1 MSLVF
6 DRLVSLGRET
16 IYTFHPSNFIKQAPS
31 AIRRA
36 ASAASKLQVIHNSPT
51 KIVDA
56 ATAATKSVI
65 GANINDISSSTLQ
78 NINLDQVQPL
88 NNFNDWIAFLQY
100 LFKSPSRAINSTFT
114 IPPNFVQSVIILTI
128 TMLIIAIILDITV
141 TFFKKIFV
149 GPRDFIPI
157 QIQDVAVFDGFKP
170 HWRVSNDVW
179 LSKASARFQL
189 HEDETKFMMQIT
201 HRSGIGY
208 ATHFPASIVELPAD
222 LSLSAARA
230 EAEVVMFHCIDRLLA
245 DNNVKPEEVDIL
257 VTNCS
262 LFNPTPSIPSMI
274 INHYKFRSDIQSFHL
289 GGMGC
294 GISPLSVNLASS
306 CLRLHEKKHPIAIV
320 VSMENITQ
328 NIYCGRDRAF
338 MLQNALFRLGGAAVM
353 LTRDTTAVLGRPA
366 PKWTI
371 EHSTHVHT
379 AANTDAYA
387 CVFQDIDRE
396 DRQGVRLDKALLS
409 VAAGAITRNLSIVGP
424 KILPLTAK
432 LDYVY
437 RLGLDMV
444 RTQWKKLIGHKDGP
458 GCKSKV
464 IVPDFRLAVQH
475 FCVHAGG
482 RAVLTGIQDSLNLTD
497 ADMKPSRDTLYKYG
511 NTSSSSIWYEYS
523 QIEMTRQPKK
533 DDRMLMIAVGSGFK
547 ANLLTVK
554 ALRDIKPRKHVWGF

>member
-1 MSLVF
+1 MSIIF

-16 IYTFHPSNFIKQAPS
+16 VYTFHPSNFLKHPANVLKTKVLPVINNAQTV
-31 AIRRA
+31 A
-36 ASAASKLQVIHNSPT
+36 AATVGNSTVSSKIGHVSSSVH
-51 KIVDA
+51 IVD
-56 ATAATKSVI
+56 V
-65 GANINDISSSTLQ
+65 
-78 NINLDQVQPL
+78 VPPL
-88 NNFNDWIAFLQY
+88 PDFMTFAQQFI
-100 LFKSPSRAINSTFT
+100 KSPSKTINSTFT
-114 IPPNFVQSVIILTI
+114 LPHNFVQSVIIVAITVLILAIVINI
-128 TMLIIAIILDITV
+128 TMTFLKKLIYGSREI
-141 TFFKKIFV
+141 
-149 GPRDFIPI
+149 IPI
-157 QIQDVAVFDGFKP
+157 QIQDVAVFDAFKP
-170 HWRVSNDVW
+170 HWRISNDMW
-179 LSKASARFQL
+179 LSKASPRFQL

-201 HRSGIGY
+201 NRSGIGY
-208 ATHFPASIVELPAD
+208 AAHFPPGIVELPAD
-222 LSLSAARA
+222 LSLAAARN
-230 EAEVVMFHCIDRLLA
+230 EAEIVMFHCIDKLLS
-245 DNNVKPEEVDIL
+245 DNNVRPEEVDIL

-294 GISPLSVNLASS
+294 GISPLSVNVASS
-306 CLRLHEKKHPIAIV
+306 CLRLHPKKHPIAIV

-379 AANTDAYA
+379 ASNTDAYA

-396 DRQGVRLDKALLS
+396 DRQGVRLDKALMS
-409 VAAGAITRNLSIVGP
+409 VAAGAITRCLTIVGP

-432 LDYVY
+432 LDFVY
-437 RLGLDMV
+437 RLGSNMLATYWAKMF
-444 RTQWKKLIGHKDGP
+444 KDKDSAG
-458 GCKSKV
+458 GCQKSKP
-464 IVPDFRLAVQH
+464 IVPNFRLAVQH

-482 RAVLTGIQDSLNLTD
+482 RAVLSAIQDSLNLTD
-497 ADMKPSRDTLYKYG
+497 SDMKPSRDTLYKYG
-511 NTSSSSIWYEYS
+511 NTSSSSIWYEYT

-554 ALRDIKPRKHVWGF
+554 ALRDIKPKKHVYGF